1 MGILKGKQKQFFV
14 ENGYLVVENAV
25 DQSLLSE
32 LQSDFAEWVEQSR
45 SESDSWGSTIDDKPR
60 FNVEPGHCAES
71 PALRRVNAPVEV
83 SEAYFRA
90 MSDSAM
96 TDMVAELIGP
106 DLKFHHSKINS
117 KQPGG
122 NTEVKWHQD
131 FTFTPHTNDD
141 IVTALLMVDD
151 VTANNGPLEVLP
163 GSHRGPLH
171 SLWHDGVFTGA
182 VEKSI
187 ADTSALRAER
197 CLGNAGSV
205 CLMHSRLLHASASNL
220 SSSSRTLF
228 ICVYTA
234 EDAVPVSLSP
244 MPNQYEGLMVRGKRS
259 GQVRSVDYQMTLPE
273 LPKTGVFF
281 DQQTESTQN

>member
-1 MGILKGKQKQFFV
+1 MGILDAKQKQFFF
-14 ENGYLVVENAV
+14 ENGFLVVDNAV
-25 DQSLLSE
+25 DQSLLAD
-32 LQSDFAEWVEQSR
+32 LQSEFAEWVEQSR
-45 SESDSWGSTIDDKPR
+45 SESESWGSTIDDKPR
-60 FNVEPGHCAES
+60 FNVEPGHCADS

-96 TDMVAELIGP
+96 TDMVADLIGP

-151 VTANNGPLEVLP
+151 VTVNNGPLEVMP

-171 SLWHDGVFTGA
+171 SLWHNGVFTGA
-182 VEKSI
+182 VEKSV
-187 ADTSALRAER
+187 ADASALRAKT

-259 GQVRSVDYQMTLPE
+259 GQVRSVDYQITLPE

-281 DQQTESTQN
+281 DQQSESTEN